1 MNSYEKEN
9 NENNPQFIFLEKI
22 KAMFITIIEK
32 ERINNTIK
40 ISLSNNPNI
49 NIQHLFDVID
59 LTKKN
64 YIDLNDLKKFFEL
77 NSLSYN
83 EQIIRRFIHIF
94 DKHNNFY
101 LIYEDFL
108 KIFIPYTKNGIYN
121 EYNIMSE
128 KEMELNI
135 LNNYLELIEQIN
147 DMIINIRNTNNFTTY
162 EAFMGITKGNKYL
175 DEEFLIHFLEHNY
188 NSEEIKNIIYL
199 FDSDNDCLIS
209 YDEFQEFFFP
219 LVQGNKIYNEEID
232 LDDNNKINIE
242 NNNDIVNYEK
252 SGKCPKKISE
262 NKDENNN
269 NEFNEIEKKEE
280 INDNN
285 NINISDNDQENNQII
300 KNDNN
305 NMNNIDE
312 NNDNKKLNPLK
323 EKEKNVIEKNNNYEL
338 NLSSDDYDNYC
349 NFYRKTKQ
357 ILSSPSK
364 KNDSNQINTNKTS
377 ENSPEKAIENK
388 NSEIKIIK
396 KEDTALSEKEK
407 QYRNDINTEE
417 KENDLININNFTCR
431 KKTGSDIDNS
441 SPKKVILNI
450 NSNDLENYSLS
461 NDYNN
466 IISKSNSNN
475 RNILSDCNILSSN
488 NENEKNST
496 SKEQNNKINILKEND
511 NQINENKSI
520 TNFIKYIQFILTK
533 EKHTMDIKDNLSLRE
548 DISLKSLFC
557 IFDYNKKNK
566 ISKKEF
572 KVVCKKILGLYPTSD
587 QVNLVYKR
595 YDKDKDNDLNLKEFL
610 NMIKPL
616 KEEYACFLFNKEKNN
631 NDNINMKSKKMLTD
645 VIRAVIED
653 EGNYYKFKYDL
664 ENQNLFDLNEFW
676 NTIKKY
682 ENDKGIDKLE
692 MNKFLNDFGC
702 SLNEYEIDIIFNKI
716 DYDKDDIISYDD
728 LTQEFLYYY

>member
-312 NNDNKKLNPLK
+312 NNDNKKLNSLK
-323 EKEKNVIEKNNNYEL
+323 EKEKNVIKKNNNYEL

-511 NQINENKSI
+511 IQINENKSI